1 MSDKRQDL
9 PTSGQAP
16 FFWVFSPFQTNPE
29 LLEAIFTGRE
39 NLLLDVISKVTQS
52 ALTAAKH
59 YILLHGQRGIGK
71 TNFLALLHHRLGQN
85 PEISQK
91 IRIAILNEDEISA
104 SFAQFLVRIYRALA
118 ADYPAEFPLDQLE
131 SILDLPHAQVA
142 QALTRE
148 MIDRLQSHTLVLIIE
163 NLDDVFKAFGR
174 QGQHAFRSFLTNHQR
189 TTVIATSQQISDEFN
204 DREGPFYGFFRQI
217 ALKPFS
223 ADDSHEILKK
233 LASLRGQE
241 DLVAYLQSP
250 EGRGR
255 VRAIHHLAGGN
266 QRVYMVLSSLVTP
279 ESLDHLVAPFQKLAD
294 ELTPYYQERIWS
306 LPPLQR
312 TVIQEFCRS
321 PLALSPSAMARRL
334 VADEKTIGKQMNL
347 LEERNYLT
355 KTTRGRESFYELA
368 EPLMRISFEVKERKL
383 LELLVNFLR
392 CWYDPASIENHRSQ
406 ATTESALA
414 YFEAAIERS
423 ATSPD
428 PRLKIFD
435 DEIEKARRENRE
447 HELAKIWEEKAVI
460 TKNAED
466 YFQAGYYYAT
476 VDEDFMQSIACFDR
490 ALEIEPDHDNAW
502 ILKGISLNNLK
513 RYDDAIACFDRA
525 LEIKPDFAIAWNN
538 KGLSLLNLKRYEEA
552 IACYDRALE
561 IKPDHVI
568 AWYNKGISLLNLKR
582 YEEAIAC
589 YDRALEIKPD
599 HVIAWYNKGNALDD
613 LKRYDDA
620 IACYDR
626 ALEIKPDHANAWYNK
641 GNALNN
647 LKRYDEAIACYDRAL
662 EMKPDD
668 AIAWNN
674 KGFSLSKLKRYDEA
688 IACFERAIEIDGN
701 DPFQQYNK
709 VELFFYIDRWPEAFE
724 KLAEIRVKIDRSDY
738 FGDVASMLA
747 ILFEK
752 SNDTESLRQRLEML
766 FQHYEKLEQ
775 KSWPGG
781 KPDTSPLDCFGY
793 RLVKSLAK
801 LDSGR
806 FTRRVL
812 ETYVAVA
819 DSVLGPQPRMELPLR
834 LFRYGVQYLNRLEE
848 LKATDPRK
856 LRDTPE
862 KQAEAV
868 LVELVSTERE
878 IVRQALGLVPMPS

>member
-1 MSDKRQDL
+1 MSDKRQNL

-39 NLLLDVISKVTQS
+39 NLLQDVISKVTQS

-71 TNFLALLHHRLGQN
+71 TNFLALLHHRLGQK

-104 SFAQFLVRIYRALA
+104 SFPQFLVRIYRALA
-118 ADYPAEFPLDQLE
+118 ADYPAEFPLEQLE

-142 QALTRE
+142 QALSRE
-148 MIDRLQSHTLVLIIE
+148 IIDRLQSHTLVLIIE
-163 NLDDVFKAFGR
+163 NLDDVFKTLGR
-174 QGQHAFRSFLTNHQR
+174 EGQHAFRSFLTNHQR

-223 ADDSHEILKK
+223 ADDAHEILKK
-233 LASLRGQE
+233 LAGLRGQN
-241 DLVAYLQSP
+241 DLLAYLQSP

-406 ATTESALA
+406 ATTESARV

-466 YFQAGYYYAT
+466 YFQAGYYFQT
-476 VDEDFMQSIACFDR
+476 I
-490 ALEIEPDHDNAW
+490 DHDF
-502 ILKGISLNNLK
+502 LQ
-513 RYDDAIACFDRA
+513 
-525 LEIKPDFAIAWNN
+525 
-538 KGLSLLNLKRYEEA
+538 
-552 IACYDRALE
+552 
-561 IKPDHVI
+561 
-568 AWYNKGISLLNLKR
+568 
-582 YEEAIAC
+582 
-589 YDRALEIKPD
+589 
-599 HVIAWYNKGNALDD
+599 
-613 LKRYDDA
+613 A

-626 ALEIKPDHANAWYNK
+626 ALEIKPDHAFAWFLK
-641 GNALNN
+641 GNSLDNM
-647 LKRYDEAIACYDRAL
+647 KRY
-662 EMKPDD
+662 DD
-668 AIAWNN
+668 AIA
-674 KGFSLSKLKRYDEA
+674 
-688 IACFERAIEIDGN
+688 CFDRAIEIDGN
-701 DPFQQYNK
+701 NPLQRYNK
-709 VELFFYIDRWPEAFE
+709 VESLFATDRWPEAFD
-724 KLAEIRVKIDRSDY
+724 KLAEIREKIDQSDY
-738 FGDVASMLA
+738 FGDTASMLA
-747 ILFEK
+747 IIFEK
-752 SNDTESLRQRLEML
+752 STDTESLRQRLEML
-766 FQHYEKLEQ
+766 FQHFEKLEQ
-775 KSWPGG
+775 KTWPGG
-781 KPDTSPLDCFGY
+781 KPDTSPLDWFGD

-801 LDSGR
+801 LDPGR

-819 DSVLGPQPRMELPLR
+819 DSVLGPHPRMELPLR
-834 LFRYGVQYLNRLEE
+834 LFRYGVQYLIRLEE